1 MTTKQQ
7 VNLNTYPKIPRLL
20 AEPMEAALR
29 PGGGLHPVLVAVAK
43 NDRLRLDIRDRRFN
57 VYYGGGNLMLVDGR
71 KSPWE
76 LHFDKKY
83 FKGGTPEPPTLPPQ
97 FSSIDDADDWV
108 LAFPELIDGMDKW
121 WKQHPKGERAY
132 CQEMAAANSR
142 MAGPPPADYHVLDLE
157 YQWAQRR
164 LDMIAAKCRPTK
176 KDATGW
182 AEPDLVFVEVKCE
195 YAACYGKSGL
205 VDHASDYR
213 DIITSSDGRH
223 VKDIKLEYE
232 NVIAQKTR
240 LGLLDKSL
248 GFKRFSRAVP
258 ELLVVFV
265 DLDLNVPSLLAPL
278 NEVKA
283 VSEALCDTAH
293 IRFMRLD
300 SKVSKGYVM
309 TGAAAVSLKRL
320 VVQGT

>member
-20 AEPMEAALR
+20 AEPMEAALS
-29 PGGGLHPVLVAVAK
+29 PGGDLHPVLVAVAK
-43 NDRLRLDIRDRRFN
+43 DDRLRLDIRDRRFN

-71 KSPWE
+71 KSPWA

-83 FKGGTPEPPTLPPQ
+83 FKGGTPKPPTLPPQ

-108 LAFPELIDGMDKW
+108 LAFPELIAGMDKW

-142 MAGPPPADYHVLDLE
+142 MAGPPPADYLVLDLE

-164 LDMIAAKCRPTK
+164 LDMIAAKRRPTK

-182 AEPDLVFVEVKCE
+182 AEPDLVFVEVKSE
-195 YAACYGKSGL
+195 YLACYGKSGL
-205 VDHASDYR
+205 GDHARDYR
-213 DIITSSDGRH
+213 DIITASDGQR
-223 VKDIKLEYE
+223 VRDIKLEYE

-240 LGLLDKSL
+240 LGLLGGSL
-248 GFKRFSRAVP
+248 GFRCFSPAVP

-265 DLDLNVPSLLAPL
+265 DLDPNVSKLLAPL
-278 NEVKA
+278 GEVRA
-283 VSEALCDTAH
+283 VSDGLGNAAH
-293 IRFMRLD
+293 VRFMCLD
-300 SKVSKGYVM
+300 SKKDYVM
-309 TGAAAVSLKRL
+309 TADGAVSLEGL
-320 VVQGT
+320 VAKGT